1 MEVLLENPKYIV
13 VIIIIFIGLIGLIY
27 FLLNSGT
34 KYKLEGDYF
43 LHPMKFISCKVNKSK
58 KKNEFNINFSTNRK
72 LINYKDLQEVRKKH
86 ENVEN
91 KTGKFKMTGEITSF
105 GNELIYT
112 ENGKN
117 YNGVQLLKD
126 YNIYAKENDIL
137 ILLNEETRESM
148 VFKKMDI

>member
-1 MEVLLENPKYIV
+1 
-13 VIIIIFIGLIGLIY
+13 
-27 FLLNSGT
+27 
-34 KYKLEGDYF
+34 
-43 LHPMKFISCKVNKSK
+43 
-58 KKNEFNINFSTNRK
+58 
-72 LINYKDLQEVRKKH
+72 
-86 ENVEN
+86 
-91 KTGKFKMTGEITSF
+91 MTGEITSF